1 MLLVGLAAGR
11 SEALVIKCEGV
22 QVDGEQRW
30 RLTDVVGEE
39 DGLGIECLSGSGA
52 IARYAA
58 PSTCS
63 LHPTRSTLHPGC
75 NYQLVD
81 QQSAMPRKALMLND

>member
-1 MLLVGLAAGR
+1 MLSLGLAAGR

-63 LHPTRSTLHPGC
+63 LLLLAPPCTLAATISLCINNLPC
-75 NYQLVD
+75 LARL
-81 QQSAMPRKALMLND
+81 SC